1 MPKFMVP
8 GIHLKHKLNDVN
20 KSVIVFVLVSV
31 MLIGGWKI
39 IWTNELK
46 IY

>member
-8 GIHLKHKLNDVN
+8 GIHLKHKLNNVN

-39 IWTNELK
+39 IWANELK